1 MYLPT
6 IKFGLGELGDPKV
19 VEIDVEKSH
28 FLDFVFHSLL
38 HTARGPGSLFS
49 YFPFTLQESYIG
61 SQLSSGGPS
70 IFRSQS
76 DCGTFLKVSWRFVI
90 CWREAKSNLDEL
102 LVFLKECNTDWGIRF
117 VSFPQQTFVEKV
129 AIVFEW
135 GIGDLKIFFVS
146 IKHVFR
152 AIFSGNYLG
161 CVLQRVAL
169 VRTANRLIFMRLD
182 KSRILP
188 TRVHRTAYLL
198 HFQIFTKSF
207 LTLFCSSLCFVF
219 NGPIELV
226 LLGHSLQ
233 LLRTGEENWSIL
245 ENVPE
250 MTLAIIN
257 KKKDVQA
264 KMTLAIIY

>member
-1 MYLPT
+1 M
-6 IKFGLGELGDPKV
+6 
-19 VEIDVEKSH
+19 EKSH
-28 FLDFVFHSLL
+28 FLDFVFHRLF
-38 HTARGPGSLFS
+38 HTSSGPGSVFS

-117 VSFPQQTFVEKV
+117 VSFPQQTFIEEV
-129 AIVFEW
+129 AIVFERS
-135 GIGDLKIFFVS
+135 IGDLNFFC
-146 IKHVFR
+146 IQLTCFPGN
-152 AIFSGNYLG
+152 FLSGNYLG

-182 KSRILP
+182 KSRILA
-188 TRVHRTAYLL
+188 TRVHRTACSI
-198 HFQIFTKSF
+198 HFQTIAQSC
-207 LTLFCSSLCFVF
+207 LTLFSLCFVF
-219 NGPIELV
+219 TLPIELV

-233 LLRTGEENWSIL
+233 LLRTGGENWSIL

-257 KKKDVQA
+257 KKKDVQT

>member
-1 MYLPT
+1 M
-6 IKFGLGELGDPKV
+6 
-19 VEIDVEKSH
+19 EKSH
-28 FLDFVFHSLL
+28 FLDFVFHRLL
-38 HTARGPGSLFS
+38 HTSRGPGSVFS

-117 VSFPQQTFVEKV
+117 VSFPQQTFIEEV
-129 AIVFEW
+129 AIVFERS
-135 GIGDLKIFFVS
+135 IGDLKIFFVS

-152 AIFSGNYLG
+152 AIFSSNYLG

-182 KSRILP
+182 KSRILA
-188 TRVHRTAYLL
+188 TRVHRTACSI
-198 HFQIFTKSF
+198 HFQTVPQSC
-207 LTLFCSSLCFVF
+207 LTLFSLCFVF
-219 NGPIELV
+219 TLPIELV

-233 LLRTGEENWSIL
+233 LLRAGGENWSIL

-257 KKKDVQA
+257 KKKDVQTR
-264 KMTLAIIY
+264 MTLAIIY

>member
-1 MYLPT
+1 M
-6 IKFGLGELGDPKV
+6 E
-19 VEIDVEKSH
+19 ESH

-61 SQLSSGGPS
+61 SQLSSAGPS

-129 AIVFEW
+129 AIVFERS
-135 GIGDLKIFFVS
+135 IGDLKIFFVS

-182 KSRILP
+182 KSRILA
-188 TRVHRTAYLL
+188 TRVHRTACVQYVFKYLL
-198 HFQIFTKSF
+198 IFFNFVF
-207 LTLFCSSLCFVF
+207 LSSSLCFVF
-219 NGPIELV
+219 TLPIELV

-233 LLRTGEENWSIL
+233 LLRTGGENWSIL

-250 MTLAIIN
+250 MTLAIIS
-257 KKKDVQA
+257 KKKTYKQ
-264 KMTLAIIY
+264 KRPWL